1 MKSQYQVE
9 IIDRIRRLR
18 HDNQYSQA
26 ELATLLGISRGQ
38 IGCIESHR
46 YPHKYSLHQIYTIC
60 QEFKFRIEHLFLTD
74 ADYQNGNNII
84 DTLII
89 KIIKYEE

>member
-1 MKSQYQVE
+1 M
-9 IIDRIRRLR
+9 
-18 HDNQYSQA
+18 
-26 ELATLLGISRGQ
+26 
-38 IGCIESHR
+38 
-46 YPHKYSLHQIYTIC
+46 IC